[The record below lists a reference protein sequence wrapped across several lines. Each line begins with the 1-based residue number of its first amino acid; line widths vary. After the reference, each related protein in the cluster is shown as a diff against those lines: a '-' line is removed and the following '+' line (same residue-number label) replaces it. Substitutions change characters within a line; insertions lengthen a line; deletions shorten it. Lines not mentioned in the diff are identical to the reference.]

1 MEEDTQ
7 KQIRE
12 LELSF
17 AQLEKKVQQV
27 QSNLQQVQDK
37 MDYYEIMFDSIMD
50 LAVSVSKGGSHD

>member
-1 MEEDTQ
+1 MQ
-7 KQIRE
+7 KEIRE

-17 AQLEKKVQQV
+17 AELEKKVQQV